1 MRIWGNLIEEQ
12 ILGQGGGYLMLY
24 NKSDIGYDKYSKSKG
39 NVTGLVFEYPYKDKM
54 DDKGGVVG
62 GCGCRGG

>member
-1 MRIWGNLIEEQ
+1 
-12 ILGQGGGYLMLY
+12 MLY

-39 NVTGLVFEYPYKDKM
+39 NVTGLVFEYPYRDKM